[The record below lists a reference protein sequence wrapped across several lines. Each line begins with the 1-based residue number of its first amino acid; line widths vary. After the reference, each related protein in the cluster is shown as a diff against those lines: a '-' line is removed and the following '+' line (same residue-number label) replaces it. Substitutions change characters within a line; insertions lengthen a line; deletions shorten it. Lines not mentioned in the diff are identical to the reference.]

1 MRKIIFFAAS
11 SLVVTALSQASLN
24 AQVVCGSQGSD
35 LPRPISLGSAGSNIK
50 MIQTNSQGDVI
61 GCCTGTLGAM
71 VKGPG
76 GKYILSNNHVLA
88 RVNLGKNGEGIIQPG
103 CPLSQPADDVVAKL
117 SASSKINFASKGKNT
132 IDAAIAH
139 IVAGDVS
146 SDILNIGPISSKPAI
161 AAPNL
166 PVQKMG
172 ATTCLTKGTIETI
185 NFATAPNNGVEYA
198 DECNSA
204 SGTANFVNQI
214 VVKPISGSFAAAGD
228 SGSLVV
234 TTDACPQPVG
244 LLFAADSAGNVYVN
258 PIKQVLSHFGV
269 SLVAGCTAAPSAAA
283 SANDTPDD
291 SAADRSV
298 SMDDTNVEEA
308 AAFANVSGLSL
319 DAINY
324 ATAVKARHEQD
335 LFALPGVKG
344 AGIGASDQPGV
355 PRIDVYVTEYTST
368 LQAELPDNL
377 EGTPINVIVSGPIH
391 AL

>member
-1 MRKIIFFAAS
+1 MRKHISLIVFMGAIAGTPNAGSAA
-11 SLVVTALSQASLN
+11 A
-24 AQVVCGSQGSD
+24 VCNQGSD
-35 LPRPISLGSAGSNIK
+35 LARPISLGSAGSNIN
-50 MIQTNSQGDVI
+50 M

-103 CPLSQPADDVVAKL
+103 CPLSQPTDDIVAKL
-117 SASSKINFASKGKNT
+117 SASSKISFAPKGKNK

-146 SDILNIGPISSKPAI
+146 SDILNIGPISSKPAT
-161 AAPNL
+161 AALNL

-185 NFATAPNNGVEYA
+185 NFATAPDSGVEYA
-198 DECNSA
+198 DECNSG

-214 VVKPISGSFAAAGD
+214 VVKPISGAFAAAGD

-234 TTDACPQPVG
+234 TTDACPRPVG
-244 LLFAADSAGNVYVN
+244 LLFAADNAGNVYVN

-269 SLVAGCTAAPSAAA
+269 SIVAGCIAVASTAA
-283 SANDTPDD
+283 SAADSSSD
-291 SAADRSV
+291 SAADGTV
-298 SMDDTNVEEA
+298 SADGTNTEEA
-308 AAFANVSGLSL
+308 EAFANVSGLSL

-324 ATAVKARHEQD
+324 ATAVKARHEPD
-335 LFALPGVKG
+335 LFAVPGVKG
-344 AGIGASDQPGV
+344 AGIGASDEPGV
-355 PRIDVYVTEYTST
+355 PRIDVYVTEDTPA
-368 LQAELPDNL
+368 LRAELPVNL
-377 EGTPINVIVSGPIH
+377 EGTPVNVIVSGPIH

>member
-1 MRKIIFFAAS
+1 MRKIVFFAALM
-11 SLVVTALSQASLN
+11 LVLAAKPHAVLN
-24 AQVVCGSQGSD
+24 AQVVCGTQGSD
-35 LPRPISLGSAGSNIK
+35 LPRPISLGSAGSNIN
-50 MIQTNSQGDVI
+50 M

-103 CPLSQPADDVVAKL
+103 CPLSQPTDDIVAKL
-117 SASSKINFASKGKNT
+117 SASSKISFAPKGKNK

-146 SDILNIGPISSKPAI
+146 SDILNIGPISSKPANAVI
-161 AAPNL
+161 NL
-166 PVQKMG
+166 QVQKMG
-172 ATTCLTKGTIETI
+172 AASCLTHGTIKSI
-185 NFATAPNNGVEYA
+185 NVLLSGVQYG
-198 DECNSA
+198 DECNSG

-214 VVKPISGSFAAAGD
+214 VVAPISGAFAAAGD

-269 SLVAGCTAAPSAAA
+269 SIVAGCTAVASTAATA
-283 SANDTPDD
+283 DNTPDD
-291 SAADRSV
+291 SATGDAVTTDNTSA
-298 SMDDTNVEEA
+298 EEA
-308 AAFANVSGLSL
+308 ADFASVSGLSL

-324 ATAVKARHEQD
+324 ATAVKTRHEQD
-335 LFALPGVKG
+335 LITLPGV
-344 AGIGASDQPGV
+344 AGVGVGASDEPGV
-355 PRIDVYVTEYTST
+355 PRIDVYVTEDTPALRT
-368 LQAELPDNL
+368 ALPDNL
-377 EGTPINVIVSGPIH
+377 EGTPVNVIVSGPIH